1 MGIRGSFVHVSK
13 GGEHWQRPVNSSRT
27 LLARPRLLLHRIG
40 VSSRV
45 AGSPPRISASTEVVL
60 SAFRAAEEVE
70 AVTSFGA
77 RVVMPVGSGLRGPA
91 GQNFTSKT

>member
-13 GGEHWQRPVNSSRT
+13 GGEHWQWPVNSSRT

-45 AGSPPRISASTEVVL
+45 AGSPPRMICVNGGRPLCLPRGGGGRGRDVIWSPGRHA
-60 SAFRAAEEVE
+60 
-70 AVTSFGA
+70 
-77 RVVMPVGSGLRGPA
+77 RGPA